1 MVAPVPSPLR
11 ERLLSNNTFA
21 TKLVIVKV
29 PGKDPAG
36 PKDEIKVLV
45 RQPSVGQRAEIMA
58 QMKVGRDGEL
68 RSGDGLSRG
77 MALAIIHCAR
87 DPDSNAAIFTPE
99 DLDSLVG
106 QPSGSWFDDLAGEA
120 LTLLNDA
127 AENAKK

>member
-1 MVAPVPSPLR
+1 MPAPVPSPLR
-11 ERLLSNNTFA
+11 DRLLSNNTFA
-21 TKLVIVKV
+21 TKIVTVKV
-29 PGKDPAG
+29 PGEKG
-36 PKDEIKVLV
+36 PEEVKVLV
-45 RQPSVGQRAEIMA
+45 RQPSVGQRSEIMA

-87 DPDSNAAIFTPE
+87 DPDSNANIFTPE
-99 DLDSLVG
+99 DIDGLVG

-120 LTLLNDA
+120 LTLMNDA